1 MINKSY
7 SDINGDKMEQKSFV
21 EDIAAEFENS
31 INNDEEF
38 VAEEDSTVTSALSSI
53 TSYKPLEEN
62 LIICQIS
69 PAKFDSFLKVLNVLI
84 SDKSSNDSLI
94 IKDSMVTQNVSS
106 AIVSSNIE
114 DVFDGKK
121 IDLQIINP
129 KKYLKLFKTFRNNN
143 DIFIMDDVENSRF
156 IISNGEIRLFLP
168 KQIENLIE
176 TVKVPDLSNCEGLYS
191 IKIDKVTR
199 NIIIGLSNEAPYIDY
214 LIQEDTLKGIHVPD
228 TAIYLFSDYISDIK
242 AAKLDETNADL
253 ALRSTSFLSIP
264 AEDYEIA
271 IGKQADGTFIS
282 VTNCNTGFIK
292 VDIYEFL
299 EITTGGNILI

>member
-191 IKIDKVTR
+191 IKIDKATR